1 MYYYDTNDRR
11 PKRWA
16 LGATAA
22 YAAAAALLLWLG
34 GFDVASEH
42 TLEGE
47 ILIEFVE
54 EEPEQPVR
62 PHIPAPEAQR
72 HETFSEQENN
82 EQVHGS
88 DEQTR
93 TVNPDALFKMNKSGV
108 DEAENTGNA
117 RAEQGDEHTAS
128 GRGHGLNADGNDQLD
143 KGLQGRGLRGSLPK
157 PVYNGNRSGK
167 VVVRVTVDR
176 AGNVSTAEYEPKG
189 STSSDD
195 VLVQAAIAA
204 ARRAKFTESAAFV
217 QGGTITYVFR
227 MN

>member
-11 PKRWA
+11 PGRWA
-16 LGATAA
+16 LGATAV

-34 GFDVASEH
+34 GFDVAAEH
-42 TLEGE
+42 APERE
-47 ILIEFVE
+47 ISIEFVE
-54 EEPEQPVR
+54 EPPEESMRVR
-62 PHIPAPEAQR
+62 TPSPEAQR

-93 TVNPDALFKMNKSGV
+93 TVNPDALFKMNKSGI

-117 RAEQGDEHTAS
+117 RAEQGDEHTAA
-128 GRGHGLNADGNDQLD
+128 GRGYGLNADGNDQLD

-157 PVYNGNRSGK
+157 PVYKGNRSGK
-167 VVVRVTVDR
+167 VIVRVTVDR
-176 AGNVSTAEYEPKG
+176 AGNVTTAEYEPKG
-189 STSSDD
+189 STSADEA
-195 VLVQAAIAA
+195 LVQAAIAA